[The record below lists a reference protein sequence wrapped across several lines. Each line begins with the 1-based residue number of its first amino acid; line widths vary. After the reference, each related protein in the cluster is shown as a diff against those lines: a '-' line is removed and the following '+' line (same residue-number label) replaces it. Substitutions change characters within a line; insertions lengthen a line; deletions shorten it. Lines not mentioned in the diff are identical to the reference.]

1 MTEQEQQ
8 TRNKSLVPA
17 LSIGVTAL
25 LLGVWS
31 ASQLL
36 APPPAPQTQAVTV
49 ISTPRALPEVAMI
62 DKDGQETGPE
72 LFRDKWSLVFMGFT
86 SCGHI
91 CPTKMVE
98 MRMIH
103 DEVEEP
109 LQVVFLSVDPN
120 RDTPEVIKQYVEGFD
135 ASFTGITGDEAAIEA
150 FANAVGAPYFVDTTP
165 GKYVVDHS
173 SALFVIGPDASLVGV
188 VTPPLDVGVIASDLD
203 QLM

>member
-1 MTEQEQQ
+1 MKEQENIP
-8 TRNKSLVPA
+8 RNKSIVPLV
-17 LSIGVTAL
+17 SIGLSAL
-25 LLGVWS
+25 LIGIWS
-31 ASQLL
+31 ATQLL
-36 APPPAPQTQAVTV
+36 QPQPLPETQAVTL
-49 ISTPRALPEVAMI
+49 ISAPRALPEFTMVN
-62 DKDGQETGPE
+62 KDGQETGPE
-72 LFRDKWSLVFMGFT
+72 LFQDKWSLVFMGFT
-86 SCGHI
+86 SCGHV

-120 RDTPEVIKQYVEGFD
+120 RDTPEAIKQYVEGFD
-135 ASFTGITGDEAAIEA
+135 SSFTGITGDEAAIES
-150 FANAVGAPYFVDTTP
+150 FANTVGAPYFVDTTP

-188 VTPPLDVGVIASDLD
+188 VTPPLDINLIASDLN